1 MEKETNSSLLNES
14 EAARYLSVSV
24 RTLQA
29 WRVRGGGPTFCR
41 LGRRAVRYRRT
52 DIDAFVNL
60 NKAES
65 TTALDARE
73 AAHG

>member
-1 MEKETNSSLLNES
+1 MDQNINLSLLSEI

-29 WRVRGGGPTFCR
+29 WRVRGGGPVFCR
-41 LGRRAVRYRRT
+41 LGRRAIRYHRSNL
-52 DIDAFVNL
+52 DAFVNL
-60 NKAES
+60 NTADS